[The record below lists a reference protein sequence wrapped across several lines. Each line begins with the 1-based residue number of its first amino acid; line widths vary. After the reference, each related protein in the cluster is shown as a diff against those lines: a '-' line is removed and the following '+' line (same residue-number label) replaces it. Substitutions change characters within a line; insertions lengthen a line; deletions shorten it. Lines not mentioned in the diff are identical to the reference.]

1 MSCLLCGLNKESE
14 FTAEM
19 NIHLRGLAHVDS
31 PGILL
36 ISKIV
41 VCLDCGSSRF
51 LTPPAELSQLVRGT
65 LTREVSDGGQKANDI
80 VFRRKIAL
88 RA

>member
-1 MSCLLCGLNKESE
+1 MSCILCGLNNESE

-36 ISKIV
+36 VSKIV

-51 LTPPAELSQLVRGT
+51 LTPRAELSQLVRGT
-65 LTREVSDGGQKANDI
+65 LTREVSNGGKANDI
-80 VFRRKIAL
+80 VFRRKISL